1 MKTLK
6 RNLTEL
12 FDNIDK
18 FKNSNEGVFIFNTYE
33 NLCPSLECTI
43 YDKNK
48 DLLMLRDQSHL
59 SIEGAE
65 SLVTKFD
72 EYIQLLKD
80 QNQINNFKN

>member
-1 MKTLK
+1 MPKFDVQYGKQRFINVK
-6 RNLTEL
+6 R
-12 FDNIDK
+12 
-18 FKNSNEGVFIFNTYE
+18 S
-33 NLCPSLECTI
+33 C
-43 YDKNK
+43 
-48 DLLMLRDQSHL
+48 HL